1 MKNCLFILLVFINT
15 TLFSQTITK
24 NPGEFT
30 SVKVFDQIS
39 VQLIPGKESKVEIK
53 GTRAT
58 EVELVNKNE
67 ELKIRMKFS
76 KLLQGESIEV
86 TVYYQK
92 LESVEASEGSY
103 VNSET
108 PIKGI
113 NFSLNAK
120 EGAEIKIALNV
131 QRATIKLNSGGKI
144 KLNGTTDNQEVVIT
158 SGGNLKASK
167 FISKQTKVSISAG
180 GEASIFA
187 TDFVDAKVKAGGEI
201 YIYGSPKQIDQKTVI
216 GGTIKEMN

>member
-1 MKNCLFILLVFINT
+1 MKNSLIVFLVILNT
-15 TLFSQTITK
+15 TLFSQTISK
-24 NPGEFT
+24 NPGNFT
-30 SVKVFDQIS
+30 VVKVFDQIS
-39 VQLIPGKESKVEIK
+39 VQLIPGPESKVEIK
-53 GTRAT
+53 GTRAS

-92 LESVEASEGSY
+92 LESIEASEGSY
-103 VNSET
+103 VNSEK

-120 EGAEIKIALNV
+120 EGAEIRIALDV
-131 QRATIKLNSGGKI
+131 QRASIKLNSGGKI
-144 KLNGTTDNQEVVIT
+144 KISGSTDNQEVMIT
-158 SGGNLKASK
+158 SGGELKATN
-167 FISKQTKVSISAG
+167 FISKQTIVSVSAG

-187 TDFVDAKVKAGGEI
+187 TDFVEAKVKAGGEI
-201 YIYGSPKQIDQKTVI
+201 YVYGKPKKIDQKTVI